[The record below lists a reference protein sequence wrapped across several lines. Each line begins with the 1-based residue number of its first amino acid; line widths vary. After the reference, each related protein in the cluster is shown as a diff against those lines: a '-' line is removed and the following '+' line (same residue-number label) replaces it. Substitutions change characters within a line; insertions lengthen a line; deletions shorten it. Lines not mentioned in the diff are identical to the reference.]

1 MIFDDKIR
9 KLKDKIRRLK
19 EFITTPFD
27 ELGHVGRFVVF
38 QFRLW
43 PLCARLLRTNRAD
56 QQAAALAYH
65 SIFGF
70 VPLVIMML
78 IIFQSFPGSEGI
90 GSKLKDMMYEGTQ
103 LNKFQYPAPDN
114 SEQTIGLTEHIDK
127 LIGGFFEK
135 SGKGSATLL
144 SGLFI
149 CWAAI
154 KLLTTIEKTFNNMWN
169 VSNGR
174 GLLMR
179 IFYYWTP
186 LTLGPLL
193 IGVGLYLKT
202 LDIITKNVG
211 GLISTFNSIGG
222 WLIPITAFFL
232 LYWSMPNTKVKPLA
246 ALWAA
251 AVAAIIWVLLKK
263 LYGFYI
269 VEFMP
274 FRELYGV
281 LGLIPLTMLWIYISW
296 LVVLFGV
303 QLAYA
308 TQNLEKLDSIRT
320 ASVDNSEMFSIAGAE
335 TIIAVMGYISTEF
348 DKGKCPVTGESI
360 ATRFSLPYKLVF
372 HILGR
377 LVKAGLLVSVV
388 EPKEGY
394 CLARSS
400 DKISFSEI
408 KKLTIDHRFEIYTD
422 HCTLL
427 KEAVDQYEGRLSE
440 LKLSDINMIDT
451 NAKTNA

>member
-1 MIFDDKIR
+1 MIFDG
-9 KLKDKIRRLK
+9 KIRRLR
-19 EFITTPFD
+19 EYISRPFD
-27 ELGHVGRFVVF
+27 ELGHLGRFAAF
-38 QFRLW
+38 QFKLW
-43 PLCARLLRTNRAD
+43 PLCTKLLRSNRAD

-70 VPLVIMML
+70 VPVAIMIL

-90 GSKLKDMMYEGTQ
+90 ATKVKNMMYEGIQ
-103 LNKFQYPAPDN
+103 LNRFQYPDPDN
-114 SEQTIGLTEHIDK
+114 PGQTIMLTEYIDN
-127 LIGGFFEK
+127 LVGGFFEK
-135 SGKGSATLL
+135 SGKGSATIL

-149 CWAAI
+149 FWAAVS
-154 KLLTTIEKTFNNMWN
+154 LLTTIERTFNNIWN

-193 IGVGLYLKT
+193 VGAGLYLKT
-202 LDIITKNVG
+202 LDIITKRVGGFITIFNNVG
-211 GLISTFNSIGG
+211 S
-222 WLIPITAFFL
+222 WVIPVVAFFL
-232 LYWSMPNTKVKPLA
+232 LYWSMPNTKVKALP

-251 AVAAIIWVLLKK
+251 CVAAVLWILLKM

-269 VEFMP
+269 VEYMP

-281 LGLIPLTMLWIYISW
+281 LGLIPLSMLWIYISW

-303 QLAYA
+303 QLAYT
-308 TQNLEKLDSIRT
+308 TQNLEKLDSIET
-320 ASVDNSEMFSIAGAE
+320 SSIDNSDNFSIAGAE
-335 TIIAVMGYISTEF
+335 TIIAVMAYISSEF
-348 DKGKCPVTGESI
+348 DKGCGPVTGEKI
-360 ATRFSLPYKLVF
+360 ARKLSLPHKLVF
-372 HILGR
+372 HIMNR
-377 LVKAGLLVSVV
+377 LVKAGLLVNVI

-400 DKISFSEI
+400 DKIDFSQI
-408 KKLTIDHRFEIYTD
+408 RKLSLDRRFDVYIDK
-422 HCTLL
+422 CTLL
-427 KEAVDQYEGRLSE
+427 KDAVGQYDAKLSK

-451 NAKTNA
+451 NV